1 MDRSMRH
8 CEGNNVIGLDD
19 WKLTKKELESQRL
32 QLLIQLEVVQA
43 GIEQLDNI
51 IFELEGSL
59 S

>member
-8 CEGNNVIGLDD
+8 FEGNNVIGLDD